1 MKNQLNIFQENF
13 PLIKCMVYE
22 DCIVYKVL
30 RGRCKEVAEEANKVI
45 ERLGLNLSAI
55 PTSLSSQDSV
65 CVQSNEI
72 GYV

>member
-1 MKNQLNIFQENF
+1 MREQLNTFQENF

-30 RGRCKEVAEEANKVI
+30 RGRAKEVALEANKVI
-45 ERLGLNLSAI
+45 ERLGLNLCAI
-55 PTSLSSQDSV
+55 PTSLSANDSLV
-65 CVQSNEI
+65 VQSNEI